1 MSVLDKTLVLSD
13 HPKLLSALEDASIAP
28 SSLKIIELDNVDSA
42 EFARSDLVI
51 YPVDKATDKDKKFQ
65 QCLKFASPGQI
76 RLGVYE
82 SDKIDYSHVLQ
93 HSHGC
98 INLSNSSEVIA
109 SDLANKISIRSAF
122 PSDLLVNIAGKTR
135 CIPCHTPLRSRA
147 LEELSQPQ
155 PDIRRL
161 AQIISKDV
169 GLLARVLMVANLDA
183 TPSGESVSSVYEALE
198 LVDNETLKFLM
209 GPDGPLF
216 EPTAQLAIRML
227 KSITDHSAAVARLA
241 LLLAIEEGR
250 NSIEQNVIFSSAM
263 LHEIGRLFL
272 SVYETG
278 SYGTAFK
285 AFQEH
290 EGLLYNEETRV
301 FETPYTE
308 IGARLL
314 NFWKIPS
321 AITRMI
327 ADHQNPFAADCSS
340 DDPVWVLHSANT
352 IVEETSPR
360 GHFDPL
366 MHKEELH

>member
-1 MSVLDKTLVLSD
+1 MSAPDKTLVLSA
-13 HPKLLSALEDASIAP
+13 HPKLLSALQETSIVP
-28 SSLKIIELDNVDSA
+28 SSLKIIELENVDST
-42 EFARSDLVI
+42 EFARSSLVI
-51 YPVDKATDKDKKFQ
+51 YPVDKAADENVKFR
-65 QCLKFASPGQI
+65 QCLENASPGQI

-82 SDKIDYSHVLQ
+82 SGTKDYSHVLQ

-98 INLSNSSEVIA
+98 INLSNSPETIA
-109 SDLANKISIRSAF
+109 SDLTNKIAIRSAF

-135 CIPCHTPLRSRA
+135 CIPCNSYFRSRA
-147 LEELSQPQ
+147 LDELSQPT
-155 PDIRRL
+155 PDVRRL
-161 AQIISKDV
+161 AQIVNKDV
-169 GLLARVLMVANLDA
+169 GLIARVLMVANLDA
-183 TPSGESVSSVYEALE
+183 SPTGKSVSSVYEALE
-198 LVDNETLKFLM
+198 LVDNEALRFLM

-227 KSITDHSAAVARLA
+227 KAVTDHSAAVARLA

-250 NSIEQNVIFSSAM
+250 NSTEQNMIFSSAM
-263 LHEIGRLFL
+263 LHEVGRLFL
-272 SVYETG
+272 SAYETS

-290 EGLLYNEETRV
+290 QSLLYNEETRV

-308 IGARLL
+308 IGAKLL

-321 AITRMI
+321 TITQMI
-327 ADHQNPFAADCSS
+327 ANHQNPFEANCSS

-366 MHKEELH
+366 LHKEKLH